1 MTSLTTA
8 SASDPVKSCMA
19 FSVDSTLLAAANSCA
34 RCRFSA
40 GLCKNVFFAPS
51 LLKQYVL
58 PSLSVQVV
66 VQLVITC
73 WPSASPWA
81 HCPPNCAAGGEA
93 GASAARVPWSIA
105 GNTARA
111 VHKTA
116 ADVLRR
122 QPNQSPNPR
131 YCVMRFPPNV
141 LCISRLTLEV
151 DVRRRVAPRHRGART
166 AVPAGIRA
174 RRDPSLRSERPPR
187 TYFAESRVK
196 LPPDRPRCG
205 RHHKAA
211 KTRREVR

>member
-81 HCPPNCAAGGEA
+81 HCPPNCGAGGEA
-93 GASAARVPWSIA
+93 GASAAPAPVSMA

-122 QPNQSPNPR
+122 QTNQNPNAWYR
-131 YCVMRFPPNV
+131 AMRFPPNAP
-141 LCISRLTLEV
+141 CISPLTLEV

-166 AVPAGIRA
+166 GVPADIRA
-174 RRDPSLRSERPPR
+174 PRDPNLRSERPPR
-187 TYFAESRVK
+187 TYSAESRVR
-196 LPPDRPRCG
+196 LPPGRRRCG
-205 RHHKAA
+205 RHRKAV
-211 KTRREVR
+211 KTRRAPR